1 MTEQEIIFG
10 SAKRILGIF
19 EIMLGEEDF
28 ELIIENGTIYLR
40 TKDKQNI
47 FKLCS
52 NSIGVNPSDDNRN
65 LILLENK
72 KGEQ

>member
-1 MTEQEIIFG
+1 MTEQEIIFS

-52 NSIGVNPSDDNRN
+52 DSIGVKPSDDNHN